1 MVILFLI
8 ALVLAWPTAG
18 ISIIAY
24 VAFAVLRS
32 YLAARVR
39 SHDANI
45 HAARKSLVAD
55 EKRVPSW
62 AGDEDENDIFVKV
75 IQQMAMRDGVPQAYI
90 QNLLQDGDTF
100 QNLVYFAGA
109 MEHHGSSFTEQQAAV
124 SEEIVKLWKLDPDDT
139 LAGGPQDGFTATDS
153 DQAVSKREDL
163 RKLALQGDRTAQR
176 HLGESYLGGD
186 GDIKDGAQAVYWF
199 RVAAEQGDSGAQ
211 FYLGLMHKTGNN
223 VTKDPVE
230 AARWYRL
237 AADQGEATAQFYLG
251 KAYSNGDGVTKSAV
265 EAARW
270 FRLAAIR
277 GDSEAQFAL
286 STMYFSGRGVTQD
299 RVKAYMWNS
308 IAAENGNNT
317 AKGQLDTLKQA
328 MTPEEIS
335 EATRRAKLCMASGYT
350 DYTQD
355 DTLEGSVQDN
365 FISTKTHGA
374 ASEQDTLQPSA
385 VQGDNAAQRLIS
397 SVKQKT
403 DMIADRYPPSHDG
416 PPDTNEII
424 INDAMKALAEMKE
437 LFKEANEAKTLCNQ
451 ISELEPV
458 STRPMIELFISQVE
472 DNFQAVMLNS
482 VQVQTKIIDAI
493 NRMVLLNSNVPDG
506 EGKEAMK
513 DLVANLTV
521 SANKMGELH
530 AEMADG
536 MENVVVPAMRRAKD
550 LDRKNRT

>member
-24 VAFAVLRS
+24 VAFAVLRN

-45 HAARKSLVAD
+45 HAARKSLVAG

-62 AGDEDENDIFVKV
+62 AGDKDENDIFVKV
-75 IQQMAMRDGVPQAYI
+75 IQQKAMHDGVPQAYL
-90 QNLLQDGDTF
+90 QNLLRDGDTF

-124 SEEIVKLWKLDPDDT
+124 SDELVELWKVDPNDT
-139 LAGGPQDGFTATDS
+139 LAGGLQDGLTATEADEPITGLE
-153 DQAVSKREDL
+153 KL
-163 RKLALQGDRTAQR
+163 RKLALQGDSVAQR
-176 HLGESYLGGD
+176 RLGESYLGGD
-186 GDIKDGAQAVYWF
+186 GVIKDGAEAVYWF
-199 RVAAEQGDSGAQ
+199 RLAAEQGDSGAQ
-211 FYLGLMHKTGNN
+211 FYLGLMYKTGNS
-223 VTKDPVE
+223 VIRDSVE

-237 AADQGEATAQFYLG
+237 AAEQGEATAQFYLG
-251 KAYSNGDGVTKSAV
+251 KAYRNGDGVTKNAV
-265 EAARW
+265 EAVRW
-270 FRLAAIR
+270 YRLAAIR
-277 GDSEAQFAL
+277 GDSDAQFAL
-286 STMYFSGRGVTQD
+286 SAMYFMGRGVTQD
-299 RVKAYMWNS
+299 RVTAYMWNS
-308 IAAENGNNT
+308 IAAENGNKT
-317 AKGQLDTLKQA
+317 ARDQLDNIEQP
-328 MTPEEIS
+328 MTPEEIL

-365 FISTKTHGA
+365 PTATKTHGA
-374 ASEQDTLQPSA
+374 ATEQETLQPSA
-385 VQGDNAAQRLIS
+385 AQGDNAAQRLIN

-416 PPDTNEII
+416 HPDTNEII

-437 LFKEANEAKTLCNQ
+437 LFKEADEAKTLCNQ

-521 SANKMGELH
+521 SAKKMGELH

-550 LDRKNRT
+550 LDRKSRT